1 MKKFIL
7 ILIVVLSQSG
17 CAISSK
23 IDAVN
28 IAADQKKFEGIDQNT
43 RFSISLPA
51 SHSGPYA
58 SIDQLNFN
66 IEEGKYK
73 GKNASALMGK
83 SKKTETWEVLI
94 IMIDEDGKWVTLP
107 KSAQIFP
114 QL

>member
-1 MKKFIL
+1 L
-7 ILIVVLSQSG
+7 AVVLSQSG

-28 IAADQKKFEGIDQNT
+28 TAADQKKFEGIDKNT
-43 RFSISLPA
+43 QFSISFPA

-73 GKNASALMGK
+73 GTNASALIGK
-83 SKKTETWEVLI
+83 SRKTETWEVLI
-94 IMIDEDGKWVTLP
+94 IMIDENGKWITLP
-107 KSAQIFP
+107 ESAQISP

>member
-1 MKKFIL
+1 VKKFML
-7 ILIVVLSQSG
+7 ILTVVLSQSG

-28 IAADQKKFEGIDQNT
+28 TAADQKKFEGIDKNT

-51 SHSGPYA
+51 SHSGPYT

-66 IEEGKYK
+66 IEEGEYK

-83 SKKTETWEVLI
+83 SRKTETWEVLM
-94 IMIDEDGKWVTLP
+94 IMIDENGKWITLP

-114 QL
+114 PL